1 MGSGMDTGSLE
12 RTRSTRAK
20 WWVAAAVLPGQLTVA
35 FGMFGVVVALPN
47 IITAFG
53 TDVQTVQWVMTGY
66 LMARVVP
73 MPAMG
78 WLVNQF
84 GQRNVYVLGVLG
96 TTLATVLCGLAWS
109 MESLIVFRIVQGVAG
124 ASVMSLGMVML
135 YEAFPAEQ
143 RGLAMGLF
151 IMVASL
157 GPTLGQSVGGYLVQQ
172 LSWRAIFF
180 LALPSGVLGTVLPL
194 LRLRRDRPTA
204 AKSID
209 VLGLCTM
216 TVFLVTLLLALS
228 QGQQCGWASWYIL
241 GLLAISG
248 VSCGL
253 FLATERHVAH
263 PVVQLRLYRNVP
275 FVLASV
281 VIVLYNT
288 GFMGANVL
296 VALMVELV
304 FDFTPIQ
311 AGIILAPGAL
321 LMGIIGLIAG
331 RLSDRMA
338 PHRLV
343 CAGLA
348 LFTLDLYCFTT
359 LSRFVSIATM
369 TLLVMLQRGAFGMIF
384 SASDTAI
391 MRTLPAADRSMG
403 SGLHNMHRGIAMA
416 FGVALGSVLLD
427 KRLAFHHL
435 LTAHTR
441 LAAYQDCLLVIS
453 IGLLAALILAWWSSP
468 RVSRPSQPPPVSQA
482 KPVPAE
488 GTVEE

>member
-1 MGSGMDTGSLE
+1 
-12 RTRSTRAK
+12 
-20 WWVAAAVLPGQLTVA
+20 VLPGQLTVA

-66 LMARVVP
+66 LVARVVP

-78 WLVNQF
+78 WLVNQL

-96 TTLATVLCGLAWS
+96 TTVATVLCGLAWS
-109 MESLIVFRIVQGVAG
+109 MESLIAFRVVQGALG
-124 ASVMSLGMVML
+124 ASVMSIGMVLL
-135 YEAFPAEQ
+135 YEAFPTEQ

-194 LRLRRDRPTA
+194 LRMPRDVPA
-204 AKSID
+204 AEKSID
-209 VLGLCTM
+209 VFGLCTM
-216 TVFLVTLLLALS
+216 TIFLVALLLALS
-228 QGQQCGWASWYIL
+228 QGQQRGWASEYIL

-248 VSCGL
+248 LSFGL
-253 FLATERHVAH
+253 FLVTEWHVAH
-263 PVVQLRLYRNVP
+263 PVVRLRLYRNVP
-275 FVLASV
+275 FMLASV
-281 VIVLYNT
+281 VVVLYNA
-288 GFMGANVL
+288 GFMGANFL
-296 VALMVELV
+296 VALMVQLV
-304 FDFTPIQ
+304 FDFTPVQ

-321 LMGIIGLIAG
+321 LMGVIGLIAG

-348 LFTLDLYCFTT
+348 LFALDLYCFSM
-359 LSRFVSIATM
+359 LSQFVGIGTM

-427 KRLAFHHL
+427 KRLAFHAL

-453 IGLLAALILAWWSSP
+453 LGMLAALILAWWSRP
-468 RVSRPSQPPPVSQA
+468 RVSRPTQPFPVPQA

-488 GTVEE
+488 GTVEG

>member
-1 MGSGMDTGSLE
+1 MDIGSLD
-12 RTRSTRAK
+12 RKRSTRDK
-20 WWVAAAVLPGQLTVA
+20 WWVATAVLPGQLTVA

-53 TDVQTVQWVMTGY
+53 TEVQTVQWVMTGY
-66 LMARVVP
+66 LVARVVP

-78 WLVNQF
+78 WLVSQL

-96 TTLATVLCGLAWS
+96 TTVATVLCGLAWS
-109 MESLIVFRIVQGVAG
+109 MESLIVFRVMQGAVG
-124 ASVMSLGMVML
+124 ASVMSIGMVLL

-180 LALPSGVLGTVLPL
+180 LALPSGVLGTILPL
-194 LRLRRDRPTA
+194 LRMPRDVPA
-204 AKSID
+204 PEKLID
-209 VLGLCTM
+209 IGGLCTM
-216 TVFLVTLLLALS
+216 TIFLVSLLLALS
-228 QGQQCGWASWYIL
+228 QGQQHGWASRYIL

-248 VSCGL
+248 IFLGL
-253 FLATERHVAH
+253 FLVLERHVAH
-263 PVVQLRLYRNVP
+263 PVVHLHLYRNVP

-281 VIVLYNT
+281 VVVLYNA
-288 GFMGANVL
+288 GFMGANFL
-296 VALMVELV
+296 VALMVQIV
-304 FDFTPIQ
+304 FDFTPMQ

-321 LMGIIGLIAG
+321 VMGLLGLIAG

-348 LFTLDLYCFTT
+348 LFAVDMYYFSMV
-359 LSRFVSIATM
+359 SRFVSISTM
-369 TLLVMLQRGAFGMIF
+369 IFLVMLQRGAFGMIF

-391 MRTLPAADRSMG
+391 MRTIPAADRSMG
-403 SGLHNMHRGIAMA
+403 AGLHNMHRGIAMA
-416 FGVALGSVLLD
+416 FGVALGSVLLE
-427 KRLAFHHL
+427 KRLAFHAL
-435 LTAHTR
+435 LTTHTR
-441 LAAYQDCLLVIS
+441 LAAYQDCLLIIS
-453 IGLLAALILAWWSSP
+453 IGMLAALMLAWQSRT
-468 RVSRPSQPPPVSQA
+468 RVLPMSQPLPVLHAESVQA
-482 KPVPAE
+482 EEPVDE
-488 GTVEE
+488 

>member
-1 MGSGMDTGSLE
+1 
-12 RTRSTRAK
+12 
-20 WWVAAAVLPGQLTVA
+20 
-35 FGMFGVVVALPN
+35 
-47 IITAFG
+47 
-53 TDVQTVQWVMTGY
+53 MTGY
-66 LMARVVP
+66 LVARVVP

-96 TTLATVLCGLAWS
+96 TTVATVLCGLAWS
-109 MESLIVFRIVQGVAG
+109 MESLIAFRVVQGVLG
-124 ASVMSLGMVML
+124 ASVMSIGMVLL

-194 LRLRRDRPTA
+194 LGMPRDLPA
-204 AKSID
+204 AEKPID
-209 VLGLCTM
+209 VFGLCTM
-216 TVFLVTLLLALS
+216 TIFLVALLLALS
-228 QGQQCGWASWYIL
+228 QGQQRGWASGYIL

-248 VSCGL
+248 VFLGL
-253 FLATERHVAH
+253 FLVMEWHVAH
-263 PVVQLRLYRNVP
+263 PVVHLRLYRNVP

-281 VIVLYNT
+281 VVLLYNA
-288 GFMGANVL
+288 GFMGANFL
-296 VALMVELV
+296 VALIVQLV
-304 FDFTPIQ
+304 FDFTPMQ

-321 LMGIIGLIAG
+321 VMGVIGLVAG

-348 LFTLDLYCFTT
+348 LFAVDLYCFAT
-359 LSRFVSIATM
+359 LSQFVSIGTM

-391 MRTLPAADRSMG
+391 MRTLPVVDRSMG

-416 FGVALGSVLLD
+416 FGVVLGSVLLD
-427 KRLAFHHL
+427 KRLAFHAL

-453 IGLLAALILAWWSSP
+453 LGLVAALVPAWWSRP
-468 RVSRPSQPPPVSQA
+468 RVLHMPQPL
-482 KPVPAE
+482 PVPQAAPPCTTASPPDCGAGGE
-488 GTVEE
+488 RHAISASAGTEVSRRGICRCPRCMSLLHRHRWQWCACGVHARGNGE